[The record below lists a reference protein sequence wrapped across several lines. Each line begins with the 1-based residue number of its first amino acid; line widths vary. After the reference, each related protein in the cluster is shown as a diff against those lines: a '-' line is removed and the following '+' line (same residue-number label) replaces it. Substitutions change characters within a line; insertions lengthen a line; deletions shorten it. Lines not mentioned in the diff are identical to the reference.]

1 MEGEVITNVDSQGF
15 SFELRRFFNDAGELW
30 TCPPR
35 FSGARQ
41 IIENLDQL
49 HLRKDEVILT
59 SYSKA
64 GKHSGAIKAEFSLC

>member
-49 HLRKDEVILT
+49 KLRENEVIFT

-64 GKHSGAIKAEFSLC
+64 GKHSGTIRA